1 MPGHRSK
8 GCSQKRTCK
17 TCSRC
22 HPTGLHVKNFLP
34 ILKKPANDNV
44 EKNVESAATLTT
56 TAASGMTRRINEE
69 GLARSMLIV
78 PVIVRSA
85 ETESITYAMLDNCS
99 TGTFILEDLRQE
111 LNIDGVDSQISI
123 TTMNGDPVHN
133 VKVVKGLTVT
143 DLDGD
148 NSISLP
154 KAFSMRA

>member
-1 MPGHRSK
+1 
-8 GCSQKRTCK
+8 
-17 TCSRC
+17 
-22 HPTGLHVKNFLP
+22 
-34 ILKKPANDNV
+34 
-44 EKNVESAATLTT
+44 
-56 TAASGMTRRINEE
+56 MTRRINEE
-69 GLARSMLIV
+69 GLAGSMPIV

-99 TGTFILEDLRQE
+99 TSTLILEDLKQE

-123 TTMNGDPVHN
+123 TTMNGNQVHN

-154 KAFSMRA
+154 KVFTKLKMPVTNQDIPRPELARKWPHLACVADHVHPLMSNVKIGLLNWNKLP